1 MAQPAAD
8 GGDPKGLKYLSS
20 GRDSSSWVG
29 WIAFAG
35 VIMVLLGSFHIV
47 QGLVAIFNDG
57 YWSVPKSGLLI
68 HVDYTAWGWAHILLG
83 AVVMAAGVGVFA
95 GQWWARAVGTI
106 GALISAIVS
115 LGFLAA
121 NPFMALIMIFLD
133 VMVIL
138 ALTVHGH
145 DIDYA

>member
-8 GGDPKGLKYLSS
+8 GGDPRGLKYSAS
-20 GRDSSSWVG
+20 GHATSTWVG

-35 VIMVLLGSFHIV
+35 VIMVLLGSFHII

-57 YWSVPKSGLLI
+57 YWAVPKSGLLI

-83 AVVMAAGVGVFA
+83 AVIVAAGVGVFA

-106 GALISAIVS
+106 GALVSAIVS

-121 NPFMALIMIFLD
+121 NPFAALIMIFLD
-133 VMVIL
+133 IMVIL

-145 DIDYA
+145 DIDYV